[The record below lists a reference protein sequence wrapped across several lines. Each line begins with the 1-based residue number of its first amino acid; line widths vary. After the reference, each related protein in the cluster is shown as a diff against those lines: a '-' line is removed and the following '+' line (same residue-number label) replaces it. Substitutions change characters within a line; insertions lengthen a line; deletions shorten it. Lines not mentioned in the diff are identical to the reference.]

1 MSLADLPQAELFLIR
16 LEVIIGGVHGW
27 AAKDI
32 SSAAALTGPNYRGLG
47 FGWGFQV
54 SLTPPWVSLT
64 PPWHLRPPSTS
75 SVFYM
80 LLNFSDMHGH
90 CICVSACKEKKSLS
104 LVLHLILLLIIGEH
118 DSFFSPFP
126 KWATSSTVLLVIT
139 NLMGTC
145 KEWGQRGKNEV
156 LSAG

>member
-1 MSLADLPQAELFLIR
+1 MSLADRPRAELFLIR

-32 SSAAALTGPNYRGLG
+32 SSAAALTGPNYRG
-47 FGWGFQV
+47 F
-54 SLTPPWVSLT
+54 PW
-64 PPWHLRPPSTS
+64 LRISGLPEIWWIRPSSAS

-80 LLNFSDMHGH
+80 LLSFSDMHGH
-90 CICVSACKEKKSLS
+90 CICMPACKEKKNLS

-156 LSAG
+156 MSAG